1 MNIFND
7 IIITDIEQPFVVH
20 SAKGR
25 NDQMIDRQSFGISL
39 CISGQ
44 ITYTINR
51 NKYISNQSCAIILP
65 QGGTYSIHG
74 DKDGLFPVI
83 NFKCENFKCN
93 DIVVLPL
100 ENSKMCIQNFET
112 IKSLFLDN
120 RDRLKIYSLFYEL
133 LSNISSS
140 NSNEHTP
147 LDFVIKYIADNLHSP
162 ELSNSMLARKIG
174 ISEVYL
180 RKLFA
185 THYKISPKQ
194 YILNL
199 RIHKAKQMLCD
210 TSITVA
216 AIAEECGFSSV
227 YHFCRT
233 FKQHTGLTPMQ
244 YAANNKVY
252 KI

>member
-7 IIITDIEQPFVVH
+7 IIITNIEQPFVVH

-25 NDQMIDRQSFGISL
+25 NDQMIDRQSFGLSL
-39 CISGQ
+39 SLGGQ
-44 ITYTINR
+44 ITYTMNQK
-51 NKYISNQSCAIILP
+51 KYISNQSCAIILP

-74 DKDGLFPVI
+74 DKEGIFPVI
-83 NFKCENFKCN
+83 NFKCENYNCN
-93 DIVVLPL
+93 EIVVLPL
-100 ENSKMCIQNFET
+100 ENSKMCIRNFET
-112 IKSLFLDN
+112 IKSLFLN
-120 RDRLKIYSLFYEL
+120 NGDRLKIYSLFYEL
-133 LSNISSS
+133 LSNISSFS
-140 NSNEHTP
+140 NHHSP
-147 LDFVIKYIADNLHSP
+147 LDLVIKHITDNLHSP

-185 THYKISPKQ
+185 IHYDTSPKQ

-210 TSITVA
+210 TAIAVA

-233 FKQHTGLTPMQ
+233 FKQHTGLTPTQ
-244 YAANNKVY
+244 YAEKNKVY